1 MLSAAVH
8 AAPGPR
14 LEWMLAPYF
23 IAALLQPAAL
33 AASTEKP
40 SIFFL
45 MADDLGSFDVGF
57 RNPLIK
63 SPNLDRL
70 VAEESLLLL
79 RHYAYFVCSP
89 TRRSFLS
96 GRLPSHLGTDN
107 HGDVHIDPR
116 MHTVADKLAAAGYA
130 TGTAGKW

>member
-1 MLSAAVH
+1 
-8 AAPGPR
+8 
-14 LEWMLAPYF
+14 MLAPYF
-23 IAALLQPAAL
+23 IAALLPLGAL
-33 AASTEKP
+33 AATEKP

-45 MADDLGSFDVGF
+45 MADDLGSYDVGF

-70 VAEESLLLL
+70 VGEESLLLL
-79 RHYAYFVCSP
+79 RHYVYFVCSP